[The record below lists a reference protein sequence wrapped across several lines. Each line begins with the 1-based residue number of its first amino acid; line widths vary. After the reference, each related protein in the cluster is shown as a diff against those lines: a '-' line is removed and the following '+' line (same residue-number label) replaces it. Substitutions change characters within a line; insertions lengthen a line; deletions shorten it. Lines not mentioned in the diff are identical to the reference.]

1 MLPHKHSQL
10 IKDPL
15 SHAYFHSTRVPYAVV
30 EEPCAS
36 WPQHVSPFFHA
47 AVIQAHLI
55 VKGIRDEISRNQEGI
70 RAEINHKHSPLVA
83 MGTVLVALKHKDRT

>member
-36 WPQHVSPFFHA
+36 WQQHVSPFFQVV
-47 AVIQAHLI
+47 VIQPHL
-55 VKGIRDEISRNQEGI
+55 VVEGVEHEIRRNHEVFMQ
-70 RAEINHKHSPLVA
+70 K
-83 MGTVLVALKHKDRT
+83 